1 MKTHSWFIV
10 CQIPFLVSVQL
21 FYGYVPVG
29 GGNLMSETNKQAK
42 RPCSL
47 GLSILTL
54 ALIIA
59 FIAVGMGVFK
69 SNIAVVLFLSWLI
82 VWPVAAHL
90 GYHFSDLEGFAYEMA
105 QKCIAP
111 AAIILAVGMM
121 ISAFMAAG
129 TVPTILTVGLKL
141 ISPKFFLL
149 IAFLMCCITSVI
161 TGTSWGTLGTVGI
174 AMIGVGAGLGVNP
187 AITAGAIVGGAW
199 FGDKMSP
206 LSDSTIMCSTITGT
220 PIMDHIRAMMQ
231 TTIPAAIISA
241 VLYLIIGFSISGKT
255 YDSTTIDGITGGLSD
270 MFHIN
275 IIAVIPLILV
285 IVLILLKKGTI
296 VSLLVGTLS
305 ASVIAVVMQGVSVTS
320 MLGYLY
326 SGYTCETEN
335 EMLSSLL
342 QRGGMTSLLSLIAVF
357 VGGLGLGG
365 ILDKTGILKPI
376 LTYLSENMKSP
387 RSIMLTAWLATLL
400 CILVIADNNFAFV
413 MVGTLF
419 SGMFSRYNLKSQ
431 NLSRILEDVG
441 TLGSALV
448 PWNVGAQF
456 AAGVLG
462 VATVK
467 YIPFA
472 FLNYITPIISLLF
485 ILFQFKVAK
494 TKEV

>member
-1 MKTHSWFIV
+1 
-10 CQIPFLVSVQL
+10 
-21 FYGYVPVG
+21 
-29 GGNLMSETNKQAK
+29 MSENANSQTKD
-42 RPCSL
+42 CSL
-47 GLSILTL
+47 KLSVLTL
-54 ALIIA
+54 ALIVA

-69 SNIAVVLFLSWLI
+69 SNIAVVLFLSWLV
-82 VWPVAAHL
+82 VWPTAAHL

-121 ISAFMAAG
+121 IASFMAAG
-129 TVPTILTVGLKL
+129 TVPTILNVGLKL

-149 IAFLMCCITSVI
+149 IAFVMCCITSVI

-174 AMIGVGAGLGVNP
+174 AMMGVGTGLGVNP

-231 TTIPAAIISA
+231 TTIPAALISA
-241 VLYLIIGFSISGKT
+241 VIYLLIGFSISGKA
-255 YDSTTIDGITGGLSD
+255 YDSTTVDSITSGLSG
-270 MFHIN
+270 MFRIN
-275 IIAVIPLILV
+275 IVAIIPLILV
-285 IVLILLKKGTI
+285 IVLILMKKGTI
-296 VSLLVGTLS
+296 VALLAGTLS
-305 ASVIAVVMQGVSVTS
+305 ASVIAVVMQGVSISS

-326 SGYTCETEN
+326 SGFTCETNN
-335 EMLSSLL
+335 EMLASLL

-357 VGGLGLGG
+357 IGGLGLGG

-376 LTYLSENMKSP
+376 LNYLSENVKSP
-387 RSIMLTAWLATLL
+387 RSIMLTAWIATLI

-419 SGMFSRYNLKSQ
+419 SGMFSKYNLKSQ

-462 VATVK
+462 VATAQ
-467 YIPFA
+467 YIPYA
-472 FLNYITPIISLLF
+472 FLNYITPIISLIF
-485 ILFQFKVAK
+485 ILTQFKIAK
-494 TKEV
+494 TDGQ